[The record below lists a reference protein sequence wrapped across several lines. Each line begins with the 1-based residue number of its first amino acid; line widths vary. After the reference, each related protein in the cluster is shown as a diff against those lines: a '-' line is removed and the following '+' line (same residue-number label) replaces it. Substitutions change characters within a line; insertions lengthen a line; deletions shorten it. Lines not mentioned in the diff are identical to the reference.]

1 MSVNSISYARGYMP
15 CLNQCN
21 QIKVKDMDRD
31 IDKDIDKDLD
41 FDRDLDLDM
50 DLDRDLDL
58 DLDLDLDKP
67 SFNMVA

>member
-41 FDRDLDLDM
+41 FDRDLDLD
-50 DLDRDLDL
+50 
-58 DLDLDLDKP
+58 KP